1 MYQPICLVSIAIL
14 CFTSL
19 IYFWLIFPPLLSATG
34 WQAWPALEAAA
45 GSGHKRN
52 RYKKVA
58 APLSRAGPGYNV
70 AATLQSRNC
79 PTVNNALGSLVY
91 GGVAGLGRTE
101 QFLSFFCKKE
111 MGLKDSKKRFRRRC
125 YLLKFVQLSVMSML
139 CSSLFSSS
147 AKI

>member
-14 CFTSL
+14 CITYL

-101 QFLSFFCKKE
+101 QPLNSFFAKKKW
-111 MGLKDSKKRFRRRC
+111 GLKENIQKKMLPSKVC
-125 YLLKFVQLSVMSML
+125 PIVSDVNA
-139 CSSLFSSS
+139 LFLPFFLFC
-147 AKI
+147 

>member
-1 MYQPICLVSIAIL
+1 MVSIDIL

-91 GGVAGLGRTE
+91 GGVAGLGRTV
-101 QFLSFFCKKE
+101 QFLFFFCEKE
-111 MGLKDSKKRFRRRC
+111 MGTQRKDSEEDVTF
-125 YLLKFVQLSVMSML
+125 
-139 CSSLFSSS
+139 
-147 AKI
+147 

>member
-1 MYQPICLVSIAIL
+1 MNQPICLVSIAIL
-14 CFTSL
+14 CITYL
-19 IYFWLIFPPLLSATG
+19 IYFWLISLPLLSATG

-91 GGVAGLGRTE
+91 GGVAGLGRTV
-101 QFLSFFCKKE
+101 QFLIFFCEKE
-111 MGLKDSKKRFRRRC
+111 IGTQRKDSEEDVTF
-125 YLLKFVQLSVMSML
+125 
-139 CSSLFSSS
+139 
-147 AKI
+147 

>member
-1 MYQPICLVSIAIL
+1 MNQPICLVSIAIL
-14 CFTSL
+14 CITYL
-19 IYFWLIFPPLLSATG
+19 IYFWLISPPLLSATG

-70 AATLQSRNC
+70 AAALQSRNC

-101 QFLSFFCKKE
+101 QPLNFFCKKE
-111 MGLKDSKKRFRRRC
+111 TGTQRK
-125 YLLKFVQLSVMSML
+125 LSEEDVT
-139 CSSLFSSS
+139 F
-147 AKI
+147 

>member
-19 IYFWLIFPPLLSATG
+19 IYFWLIFPPILSATG

-79 PTVNNALGSLVY
+79 PTVNNDLGSLVY

-101 QFLSFFCKKE
+101 QPLNFFLQKRNW
-111 MGLKDSKKRFRRRC
+111 DSKKRFRKRC

-139 CSSLFSSS
+139 CPSLFSSS

>member
-1 MYQPICLVSIAIL
+1 MNQPICLVSIAIL
-14 CFTSL
+14 CITYL

-101 QFLSFFCKKE
+101 QPLDFFCKKE
-111 MGLKDSKKRFRRRC
+111 MRTQRKGSEEDVTL
-125 YLLKFVQLSVMSML
+125 
-139 CSSLFSSS
+139 
-147 AKI
+147 

>member
-1 MYQPICLVSIAIL
+1 MYQQICLVSIDIL

-19 IYFWLIFPPLLSATG
+19 IYFWLLFPPLISATG

-91 GGVAGLGRTE
+91 GGVAGLGRAE
-101 QFLSFFCKKE
+101 QPLNFFCKKE
-111 MGLKDSKKRFRRRC
+111 MGTQRKDSEEDVTF
-125 YLLKFVQLSVMSML
+125 
-139 CSSLFSSS
+139 
-147 AKI
+147 